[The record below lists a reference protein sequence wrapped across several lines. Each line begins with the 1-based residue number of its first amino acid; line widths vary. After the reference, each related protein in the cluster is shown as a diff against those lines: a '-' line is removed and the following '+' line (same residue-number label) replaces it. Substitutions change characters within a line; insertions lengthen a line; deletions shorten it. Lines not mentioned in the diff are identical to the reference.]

1 MLAKARLALITLLL
15 VVGHAAAP
23 AAVRASTTQ
32 EITFEAIPDLPLVV
46 FSIELEA
53 VSSAGLPVSF
63 GSETPF
69 VCDVVDGNTV
79 VFRDLG
85 TCTIRAAQE
94 GDGTYSPAE
103 PVLQSF
109 VIFPYEDQEAAS
121 GDQEITF
128 DTIPD
133 HSILV
138 SQLELAAVSSAGLPV
153 SFGSETPLVC
163 DVDNIDGN
171 TVVFLDVGT
180 CTIRASQE
188 GDETFSPAEP
198 VLQSFLILADERLSH
213 EIVFETIANKSILLG
228 SFTLQGVSSAG
239 ATIVYKSTTPA
250 TCGVEGNVA
259 LLLHAGSCT
268 IQASHDG
275 DETYFPANSVSRS
288 FSILPGM
295 LANKTITFVDADGRP
310 IAGRTVYW
318 QTKDGRYR
326 SATSATTNAAGQIT
340 YKQMP
345 AGYVYFSV
353 SGDAVS
359 IDGQLMLSAAQH
371 VVSVGVSATRVV
383 GLLSTST
390 IGASNMVVHVQMT
403 DGTGVPGASVSI
415 TGGSDVERCIVSRE
429 EGSPPWD
436 QWDQIGAQPSGS
448 WSQESFSLPDCNRES
463 TTDVNGDATFPVLT
477 DASEDGENSES
488 GASEDE
494 EYPECFDGICPNSY
508 YATARYTEG
517 DMFVISEAIEIVDG
531 EAWILVD
538 QLPVVDLLAQSAI
551 VNLGAPQLLTAF
563 ARNIDGSPIAGST
576 LTLSPSV
583 SGASAACSGQK
594 STARTDSS
602 GRATFKVCP
611 VKSATWSVDGPSI
624 VGSAGVKLTVQR
636 TPTAP
641 RTLVVTP
648 KTRSVSLAWI
658 TPVKANASAVIDY
671 IVQYRRRGATT
682 WLTFRDG
689 TSTARKATVTGLTS
703 GVVYEFRIAA
713 RSKAGTGT
721 WSSVVLGTPRK

>member
-1 MLAKARLALITLLL
+1 MLAKARLALIALLL

-23 AAVRASTTQ
+23 EAVRASTTQ

-63 GSETPF
+63 GSETPL

-79 VFRDLG
+79 EFRDLG

-94 GDGTYSPAE
+94 GDETYSPAE

-128 DTIPD
+128 DAIPD

-138 SQLELAAVSSAGLPV
+138 SQFELEAVSSAGLPV
-153 SFGSETPLVC
+153 SYGTETPLVC

-188 GDETFSPAEP
+188 GDETFGPAEP

-213 EIVFETIANKSILLG
+213 EILFEAIANKSILLG
-228 SFTLQGVSSAG
+228 AFTLQGVSSAG
-239 ATIVYKSTTPA
+239 ATVVYESKTPA
-250 TCGVEGNVA
+250 TCGVEGNAA
-259 LLLHAGSCT
+259 LLLHAGTCT

-275 DETYFPANSVSRS
+275 DEAYFPADPVLQS

-295 LANKTITFVDADGRP
+295 LANKTVTFVDAVGLP
-310 IAGRTVYW
+310 IAGRTVDW
-318 QTKDGRYR
+318 QTLDGRYR

-340 YKQMP
+340 YKRMP

-353 SGDAVS
+353 SGDGVS
-359 IDGQLMLSAAQH
+359 LDGQPMWSGAQH

-390 IGASNMVVHVQMT
+390 LGVSNMVVRVQMT

-415 TGGSDVERCIVSRE
+415 TGGSDVERCVVSRE
-429 EGSPPWD
+429 EGSSPWE
-436 QWDQIGAQPSGS
+436 QWGQAGVQPSGP
-448 WSQESFSLPDCNRES
+448 WSQESFSLSNCNRES
-463 TTDVNGDATFPVLT
+463 TTDANGDATFSVLT
-477 DASEDGENSES
+477 GT
-488 GASEDE
+488 SEDE
-494 EYPECFDGICPNSY
+494 AYSECSDGFCPNPY
-508 YATARYTEG
+508 YATAQYTEY
-517 DMFVISEAIEIVDG
+517 DMFVTSEAIEIVNG
-531 EAWILVD
+531 EATILVD

-551 VNLGAPQLLTAF
+551 VNLGTPQLLTAF
-563 ARNIDGSPIAGST
+563 ARDIDGSPIAGST
-576 LTLSPSV
+576 LTLSASV
-583 SGASAACSGQK
+583 SGASAACSGRK
-594 STARTDSS
+594 TTATTNSF

-658 TPVKANASAVIDY
+658 TPVKANASAVTDY

-713 RSKAGTGT
+713 RSKEGTGT

>member
-1 MLAKARLALITLLL
+1 MLAKARLALIALLL
-15 VVGHAAAP
+15 VAGHAAAP
-23 AAVRASTTQ
+23 EAVRASTTQ

-53 VSSAGLPVSF
+53 VSSAGLPVSY
-63 GSETPF
+63 GSETPS

-85 TCTIRAAQE
+85 TCTIRASQE
-94 GDGTYSPAE
+94 GDETYSPAE

-109 VIFPYEDQEAAS
+109 VIFPYEDEEAAF
-121 GDQEITF
+121 GDHEITF
-128 DTIPD
+128 NEIPD
-133 HSILV
+133 HSILMF
-138 SQLELAAVSSAGLPV
+138 QFELEAVSSAGLPV
-153 SFGSETPLVC
+153 SYGSETPGVC
-163 DVDNIDGN
+163 EVDEVYGN

-188 GDETFSPAEP
+188 GDETYSPAEP

-213 EIVFETIANKSILLG
+213 EILFEAIPNKSILLG
-228 SFTLQGVSSAG
+228 SFTLQGSSSAG
-239 ATIVYKSTTPA
+239 VTIVYQSKTLE
-250 TCGVEGNVA
+250 TCDVEGDVA
-259 LLLHAGSCT
+259 LLLHAGTCT
-268 IQASHDG
+268 IEASSDV
-275 DETYFPANSVSRS
+275 YYPFFSASPVSQS

-295 LANKTITFVDADGRP
+295 LANKTVTFVDAAGLP
-310 IAGRTVYW
+310 IAGRTVDW
-318 QTKDGRYR
+318 QTIDGRYR

-340 YKQMP
+340 YKRMP

-353 SGDAVS
+353 SGQAVS
-359 IDGQLMLSAAQH
+359 LNGQLMWSAAQH
-371 VVSVGVSATRVV
+371 FVSVGVAATRVV
-383 GLLSTST
+383 GLLSTSV
-390 IGASNMVVHVQMT
+390 IGVSNMVVRVQMT

-415 TGGSDVERCIVSRE
+415 TGGSDVERCVVYRE
-429 EGSPPWD
+429 EGTLWD
-436 QWDQIGAQPSGS
+436 EWGQPGTQPSGP
-448 WSQESFSLPDCNRES
+448 WSQESFSLSNCNRES
-463 TTDVNGDATFPVLT
+463 TTDANGDATFSVLT
-477 DASEDGENSES
+477 DTS
-488 GASEDE
+488 GDE
-494 EYPECFDGICPNSY
+494 AYGECFDGFCPNPY
-508 YATARYTEG
+508 YATAQYAEY
-517 DMFVISEAIEIVDG
+517 DMFVTSEAIEIVNG
-531 EAWILVD
+531 EATILVD

-551 VNLGAPQLLTAF
+551 VNLGTPQLLTAF
-563 ARNIDGSPIAGST
+563 ARDIDGSPIAGST
-576 LTLSPSV
+576 LTLSASV
-583 SGASAACSGQK
+583 SGASAACSGRK
-594 STARTDSS
+594 TTATTNSS

-641 RTLVVTP
+641 RTLIVTP
-648 KTRSVSLAWI
+648 KTRSVSLAWV
-658 TPVKANASAVIDY
+658 TPVKANASAVTDY

-721 WSSVVLGTPRK
+721 WSSVVLGTPKK

>member
-1 MLAKARLALITLLL
+1 MLAKARLALIALLL

-53 VSSAGLPVSF
+53 VSSAGLPVSY

-69 VCDVVDGNTV
+69 VCDMVDGNTV

-85 TCTIRAAQE
+85 TCTIRASQE
-94 GDGTYSPAE
+94 GDETYSPAE

-109 VIFPYEDQEAAS
+109 LIYPYEDEEAAF
-121 GDQEITF
+121 GDHEITF

-153 SFGSETPLVC
+153 SYGSETPFVC
-163 DVDNIDGN
+163 DVMDGN

-239 ATIVYKSTTPA
+239 ATIVYESTTPA

-295 LANKTITFVDADGRP
+295 LANKTITFVDAAGLP
-310 IAGRTVYW
+310 IAGRTVDW
-318 QTKDGRYR
+318 QTLDGRYR
-326 SATSATTNAAGQIT
+326 SATSATTNSAGQIT
-340 YKQMP
+340 YRRMP

-359 IDGQLMLSAAQH
+359 LDGQLMWSGAQH

-383 GLLSTST
+383 GLLSKST
-390 IGASNMVVHVQMT
+390 IGVSNMVVRVQMT

-415 TGGSDVERCIVSRE
+415 TGGSDVERCVVYRE
-429 EGSPPWD
+429 EGSSPWD
-436 QWDQIGAQPSGS
+436 RWDQVGALPSGP
-448 WSQESFSLPDCNRES
+448 WSQESFSLSNCNRES
-463 TTDVNGDATFPVLT
+463 TTDANGDAKFSVLT
-477 DASEDGENSES
+477 DTSGDEAYSECSDG
-488 GASEDE
+488 
-494 EYPECFDGICPNSY
+494 FCPNPY
-508 YATARYTEG
+508 YATAQYTEY
-517 DMFVISEAIEIVDG
+517 DMFVTSEAIEIVNG
-531 EAWILVD
+531 EATILVD
-538 QLPVVDLLAQSAI
+538 QMPVVDLLAQSAI

-563 ARNIDGSPIAGST
+563 ARDVDGSPIAGST
-576 LTLSPSV
+576 LTLSASV
-583 SGASAACSGQK
+583 SGASAACSGRK
-594 STARTDSS
+594 TTATTNSS

-648 KTRSVSLAWI
+648 KTRSVSLAWV
-658 TPVKANASAVIDY
+658 TPVKANASAVTDY

-721 WSSVVLGTPRK
+721 WSSVVLGTPKK

>member
-15 VVGHAAAP
+15 VAGHAAAP
-23 AAVRASTTQ
+23 EGVRASTTQ

-53 VSSAGLPVSF
+53 VSSAGLPVSY
-63 GSETPF
+63 GSETPL

-79 VFRDLG
+79 EFRDLG

-94 GDGTYSPAE
+94 GDETYSPAE

-153 SFGSETPLVC
+153 SYGSETPLVC
-163 DVDNIDGN
+163 EVDEVDGN

-188 GDETFSPAEP
+188 GDETYSPAEP
-198 VLQSFLILADERLSH
+198 VLQSFLILADEGLSH
-213 EIVFETIANKSILLG
+213 EILFEAIPNKSILLG
-228 SFTLQGVSSAG
+228 SFTLQGSSSAG
-239 ATIVYKSTTPA
+239 VTIVYQSMTLE
-250 TCGVEGNVA
+250 TCDVEGDVA
-259 LLLHAGSCT
+259 LLLHAGTCT
-268 IQASHDG
+268 IEASSDV
-275 DETYFPANSVSRS
+275 YYPFFSASPVSQS

-295 LANKTITFVDADGRP
+295 LANKTVTFVDAAGLP
-310 IAGRTVYW
+310 IAGRTVSW
-318 QTKDGRYR
+318 QTLDGRYR
-326 SATSATTNAAGQIT
+326 SATSATTNTAGQIT
-340 YKQMP
+340 YRRMP

-353 SGDAVS
+353 GGDYVS
-359 IDGQLMLSAAQH
+359 LNGQLIWTSENH
-371 VVSVGVSATRVV
+371 YVPVGVATTRVV
-383 GLLSTST
+383 GLLSESA
-390 IGASNMVVHVQMT
+390 IGVSNMVVRVQMT

-415 TGGSDVERCIVSRE
+415 TGGSDAVRCAVFRE
-429 EGSPPWD
+429 EGSSPWD
-436 QWDQIGAQPSGS
+436 QNGSPRLSGS
-448 WSQESFSLPDCNRES
+448 WSQAWFAIPECTNAVV
-463 TTDVNGDATFPVLT
+463 TNQNGDATFPLITVEG
-477 DASEDGENSES
+477 ANEGEIECSDG
-488 GASEDE
+488 
-494 EYPECFDGICPNSY
+494 FCPNPY
-508 YATARYTEG
+508 YATAQYTEY
-517 DMFVISEAIEIVDG
+517 DMFVTSEAIEIVNG
-531 EAWILVD
+531 EATILVD

-551 VNLGAPQLLTAF
+551 VNLGTPQLLTAF
-563 ARNIDGSPIAGST
+563 ARDIDGSPIAGST
-576 LTLSPSV
+576 LTLSASV
-583 SGASAACSGQK
+583 SGASAACSGRK
-594 STARTDSS
+594 TTATTNSS

-611 VKSATWSVDGPSI
+611 VKSATWSVDGPSV

-641 RTLVVTP
+641 RTLIVTP
-648 KTRSVSLAWI
+648 KTRSVSLAWV
-658 TPVKANASAVIDY
+658 TPVKANASAVTDY

-689 TSTARKATVTGLTS
+689 TSTARKAIVTGLTS
-703 GVVYEFRIAA
+703 GAVYEFRIAA

-721 WSSVVLGTPRK
+721 WSSVVLGTPKK

>member
-1 MLAKARLALITLLL
+1 MLAKARLALIALLL

-53 VSSAGLPVSF
+53 VSSAGLPVSY

-69 VCDVVDGNTV
+69 VCDMVDGNTV

-85 TCTIRAAQE
+85 TCTIRASQE
-94 GDGTYSPAE
+94 GDETYSPAE

-109 VIFPYEDQEAAS
+109 LIYPYEDEEAAF
-121 GDQEITF
+121 GDHEITF

-153 SFGSETPLVC
+153 SYGSETPLVC
-163 DVDNIDGN
+163 DVMDGN

-239 ATIVYKSTTPA
+239 ATIVYESTTPA

-295 LANKTITFVDADGRP
+295 LANKTITFVDAAGLP
-310 IAGRTVYW
+310 IAGRTVDW
-318 QTKDGRYR
+318 QTLDGRYR
-326 SATSATTNAAGQIT
+326 SATSATTNSAGQIT
-340 YKQMP
+340 YRRMP

-359 IDGQLMLSAAQH
+359 LDGQLMWSGAQH

-383 GLLSTST
+383 GLLSKST
-390 IGASNMVVHVQMT
+390 IGVSNMVVRVQMT

-415 TGGSDVERCIVSRE
+415 TGGSDVERCVVYRE
-429 EGSPPWD
+429 EGSSPWD
-436 QWDQIGAQPSGS
+436 RWDQVGALPSGP
-448 WSQESFSLPDCNRES
+448 WSQESFSLSNCNRES
-463 TTDVNGDATFPVLT
+463 TTDANGDAKFSVLT
-477 DASEDGENSES
+477 DTSGDEAYSECSDG
-488 GASEDE
+488 
-494 EYPECFDGICPNSY
+494 FCPNPY
-508 YATARYTEG
+508 YATAQYTEY
-517 DMFVISEAIEIVDG
+517 DMFVTSEAIEIVNG
-531 EAWILVD
+531 EATILVD
-538 QLPVVDLLAQSAI
+538 QMPVVDLLAQSAI

-563 ARNIDGSPIAGST
+563 ARDVDGSPIAGST
-576 LTLSPSV
+576 LTLSASV
-583 SGASAACSGQK
+583 SGASAACSGRK
-594 STARTDSS
+594 TTATTNSS

-648 KTRSVSLAWI
+648 KTRSVSLAWV
-658 TPVKANASAVIDY
+658 TPVKANASAVTDY

-721 WSSVVLGTPRK
+721 WSSVVLGTPKK

>member
-15 VVGHAAAP
+15 VAGHAAAP
-23 AAVRASTTQ
+23 EGVRASTTQ

-63 GSETPF
+63 GSETPL

-79 VFRDLG
+79 EFRDLG

-94 GDGTYSPAE
+94 GDETYSPAE

-153 SFGSETPLVC
+153 SYGSETPLVC
-163 DVDNIDGN
+163 EVDEVDGN

-188 GDETFSPAEP
+188 GDETYSPAEP
-198 VLQSFLILADERLSH
+198 VLQSFLILADEGLSH
-213 EIVFETIANKSILLG
+213 EILFEAIPNKSILLG
-228 SFTLQGVSSAG
+228 SFTLQGSSSAG
-239 ATIVYKSTTPA
+239 VTIVYQSMTLE
-250 TCGVEGNVA
+250 TCDVEGDVA
-259 LLLHAGSCT
+259 LLLHAGTCT
-268 IQASHDG
+268 IEASSDV
-275 DETYFPANSVSRS
+275 YYPFFSASPVSQS

-295 LANKTITFVDADGRP
+295 LANKTVTFVDAAGLP
-310 IAGRTVYW
+310 IAGRTVNW
-318 QTKDGRYR
+318 QTLDGRYR
-326 SATSATTNAAGQIT
+326 SATSATTNTAGQIT
-340 YKQMP
+340 YRRMP

-353 SGDAVS
+353 GGDYVS
-359 IDGQLMLSAAQH
+359 LNGQLIWTSENH
-371 VVSVGVSATRVV
+371 YVPVGVATTRVV
-383 GLLSTST
+383 GLLSESA
-390 IGASNMVVHVQMT
+390 IGVSNMVVRVQMT

-415 TGGSDVERCIVSRE
+415 TGGSDAVRCAVFRE
-429 EGSPPWD
+429 EGSSPWD
-436 QWDQIGAQPSGS
+436 QNGSPRLSGS
-448 WSQESFSLPDCNRES
+448 WSQAWFAIPECTNAVV
-463 TTDVNGDATFPVLT
+463 TNQNGDATFPLITVEG
-477 DASEDGENSES
+477 ANEGEIECSDG
-488 GASEDE
+488 
-494 EYPECFDGICPNSY
+494 FCPNPY
-508 YATARYTEG
+508 YATAQYTEY
-517 DMFVISEAIEIVDG
+517 DMFVTSEAIEIVNG
-531 EAWILVD
+531 EATILVD

-551 VNLGAPQLLTAF
+551 VNLGTPQLLTAF
-563 ARNIDGSPIAGST
+563 ARDIDGSPIAGST
-576 LTLSPSV
+576 LTLSASV
-583 SGASAACSGQK
+583 SGASAACSGRK
-594 STARTDSS
+594 TTATTNSS

-611 VKSATWSVDGPSI
+611 VKSATWSVDGPSV

-641 RTLVVTP
+641 RTLIVTP
-648 KTRSVSLAWI
+648 KTRSVSLAWV
-658 TPVKANASAVIDY
+658 TPVKANASAVTDY

-689 TSTARKATVTGLTS
+689 TSTARKAIVTGLTS
-703 GVVYEFRIAA
+703 GAVYEFRIAA

-721 WSSVVLGTPRK
+721 WSSVVLGTPKK

>member
-1 MLAKARLALITLLL
+1 MLAKARLALIALLL
-15 VVGHAAAP
+15 VAGHAAAP
-23 AAVRASTTQ
+23 EAVRASTTQ

-63 GSETPF
+63 GSETPL

-79 VFRDLG
+79 EFRALG
-85 TCTIRAAQE
+85 TCTIRASQE
-94 GDGTYSPAE
+94 GDETYSPAE

-109 VIFPYEDQEAAS
+109 LIFPYEDQEAAS

-153 SFGSETPLVC
+153 SYGTETPLVC

-295 LANKTITFVDADGRP
+295 LANKTITFVDAAGLP
-310 IAGRTVYW
+310 IAGRTVSW
-318 QTKDGRYR
+318 QTLDGSYR
-326 SATSATTNAAGQIT
+326 SATSATTNTAGQIT
-340 YKQMP
+340 YRRMP

-353 SGDAVS
+353 GGDGVS
-359 IDGQLMLSAAQH
+359 LDGQLMWSGAQH

-390 IGASNMVVHVQMT
+390 IGVSNMVVRVQMT

-415 TGGSDVERCIVSRE
+415 TGGSDVERCVVSRE

-436 QWDQIGAQPSGS
+436 RWDQVGALPSGP
-448 WSQESFSLPDCNRES
+448 WSQESFSLSNCNRES
-463 TTDVNGDATFPVLT
+463 TTDANGDAKFSVLT
-477 DASEDGENSES
+477 DTSGDEAYSECSDG
-488 GASEDE
+488 
-494 EYPECFDGICPNSY
+494 FCPNPY
-508 YATARYTEG
+508 YATAQYTEY
-517 DMFVISEAIEIVDG
+517 DMFVTSEAIEIVNG
-531 EAWILVD
+531 EATILVD

-551 VNLGAPQLLTAF
+551 VNLGTPQLLTAF
-563 ARNIDGSPIAGST
+563 ARDVDGSPIAGST
-576 LTLSPSV
+576 LTLSASV
-583 SGASAACSGQK
+583 SGASAACSGRK
-594 STARTDSS
+594 TTATTNSS

-611 VKSATWSVDGPSI
+611 VKSATWSVDGPSV

-641 RTLVVTP
+641 RTLIVTP
-648 KTRSVSLAWI
+648 KTRSVSLAWV
-658 TPVKANASAVIDY
+658 TPVKANASAVTDY

-703 GVVYEFRIAA
+703 GAVYEFRIAA

-721 WSSVVLGTPRK
+721 WSSVVLGTPKK

>member
-1 MLAKARLALITLLL
+1 MLAKARLALIALLL

-23 AAVRASTTQ
+23 EAVRASTTQ

-53 VSSAGLPVSF
+53 VSSAGLPVSY
-63 GSETPF
+63 GSETPS
-69 VCDVVDGNTV
+69 VCDVMDGNTV

-85 TCTIRAAQE
+85 TCTIRASQE
-94 GDGTYSPAE
+94 GDETYSPAE

-109 VIFPYEDQEAAS
+109 LIFPYEDQEAAF

-153 SFGSETPLVC
+153 SYGSETPLVC
-163 DVDNIDGN
+163 DVLDGN

-239 ATIVYKSTTPA
+239 ATIVYESTTPA

-295 LANKTITFVDADGRP
+295 LANKTVTFVDAAGLP
-310 IAGRTVYW
+310 IAGRTVDW
-318 QTKDGRYR
+318 QTLDGRYR
-326 SATSATTNAAGQIT
+326 SATSAITNSAGQIT
-340 YKQMP
+340 YRRMP

-353 SGDAVS
+353 SGDSVS
-359 IDGQLMLSAAQH
+359 LDGQLMWSGAQH

-383 GLLSTST
+383 GLLSKST
-390 IGASNMVVHVQMT
+390 IGVSNMVVRVQMT

-415 TGGSDVERCIVSRE
+415 TGGSDVERCVVSRE
-429 EGSPPWD
+429 EGSAPWEEWG
-436 QWDQIGAQPSGS
+436 QTGALPSGP
-448 WSQESFSLPDCNRES
+448 WSQESYSLLNCNRQNTS
-463 TTDVNGDATFPVLT
+463 DANGEAAFSVI
-477 DASEDGENSES
+477 ANGGEDGGDS
-488 GASEDE
+488 
-494 EYPECFDGICPNSY
+494 ECFDGICPNPY
-508 YATARYTEG
+508 YATAQYTEY
-517 DMFVISEAIEIVDG
+517 DMFVTSEAIEIVNG
-531 EAWILVD
+531 EATILVD

-563 ARNIDGSPIAGST
+563 ARDVDGSPIAGST
-576 LTLSPSV
+576 LTLRASV
-583 SGASAACSGQK
+583 SGASAACSGRK
-594 STARTDSS
+594 TTATTNSS

-611 VKSATWSVDGPSI
+611 VKSATWSVDGPSV

-641 RTLVVTP
+641 RTLIVTP
-648 KTRSVSLAWI
+648 KTRSVSLAWV
-658 TPVKANASAVIDY
+658 TPVKVNASAVTDY

-689 TSTARKATVTGLTS
+689 TSTARKAIVTGLTS

>member
-1 MLAKARLALITLLL
+1 MLAKARLALIALLL

-63 GSETPF
+63 GSETPS

-79 VFRDLG
+79 EFRDLG

-94 GDGTYSPAE
+94 GDETYSPAE

-109 VIFPYEDQEAAS
+109 LIFPYEDQEAAF

-133 HSILV
+133 HSIW
-138 SQLELAAVSSAGLPV
+138 SQLELEAVSSAGLPV
-153 SFGSETPLVC
+153 SFGSETISVC
-163 DVDNIDGN
+163 DVVDGN

-213 EIVFETIANKSILLG
+213 EILFEAIANKSILLG
-228 SFTLQGVSSAG
+228 AFTMQGVSSTG
-239 ATIVYKSTTPA
+239 ATVVYESKTPA
-250 TCGVEGNVA
+250 TCGVEGNAA
-259 LLLHAGSCT
+259 LLLHPGTCT

-275 DETYFPANSVSRS
+275 DEVYLPAEPVLQS

-295 LANKTITFVDADGRP
+295 LANKTVTFVDAAGLP
-310 IAGRTVYW
+310 IAGRTVNW
-318 QTKDGRYR
+318 QTLDGRYR
-326 SATSATTNAAGQIT
+326 SAISATTNAAGQII
-340 YKQMP
+340 YKRMP

-353 SGDAVS
+353 SGDSVS
-359 IDGQLMLSAAQH
+359 LDGQLMWSGAQH

-383 GLLSTST
+383 GLLSKST
-390 IGASNMVVHVQMT
+390 IGVSNMVVRVQMT

-415 TGGSDVERCIVSRE
+415 TGGSDVERCVVYRE
-429 EGSPPWD
+429 EGSSPW
-436 QWDQIGAQPSGS
+436 QEWGQTGALPSGP
-448 WSQESFSLPDCNRES
+448 WSQESFSLSNCNRES
-463 TTDVNGDATFPVLT
+463 TTDASGDAKFSVLT
-477 DASEDGENSES
+477 DTSGDEAYSGCSDG
-488 GASEDE
+488 
-494 EYPECFDGICPNSY
+494 FCPNPY
-508 YATARYTEG
+508 YATAQYTDY
-517 DMFVISEAIEIVDG
+517 DMFVTSEAIEIVNG
-531 EAWILVD
+531 EATILVD

-563 ARNIDGSPIAGST
+563 ARDIDGSPIAGST
-576 LTLSPSV
+576 LTLSASV
-583 SGASAACSGQK
+583 SGASAACSGRK
-594 STARTDSS
+594 TTATTNSS

-641 RTLVVTP
+641 RTLIVTP
-648 KTRSVSLAWI
+648 KTRSVSLAWV
-658 TPVKANASAVIDY
+658 TPVKANASAVTDY

-703 GVVYEFRIAA
+703 GAVYEFRIAA

-721 WSSVVLGTPRK
+721 WSSVVLGTPKK

>member
-1 MLAKARLALITLLL
+1 MLAKARLALIALLL

-79 VFRDLG
+79 EFRDLG

-109 VIFPYEDQEAAS
+109 LIFSYEDQEAAF

-239 ATIVYKSTTPA
+239 ATIAYKSTTPA

-340 YKQMP
+340 YKRMP

-359 IDGQLMLSAAQH
+359 IDGQLMWSGAEH

-383 GLLSTST
+383 GLLSRST
-390 IGASNMVVHVQMT
+390 IGVSNMVVRVQMT

-415 TGGSDVERCIVSRE
+415 TGGSDVERCVVSRE

-436 QWDQIGAQPSGS
+436 RWDQVGALPSGP
-448 WSQESFSLPDCNRES
+448 WSQESFSLSSCNRES
-463 TTDVNGDATFPVLT
+463 TTDANGDATFSVLT
-477 DASEDGENSES
+477 DTSGDEAYSECS
-488 GASEDE
+488 DE
-494 EYPECFDGICPNSY
+494 FCPNPY
-508 YATARYTEG
+508 YATAQYTEY
-517 DMFVISEAIEIVDG
+517 DMFVTSEAIEIVNG
-531 EAWILVD
+531 EATILVD

-563 ARNIDGSPIAGST
+563 ARDIDGSPIAGST
-576 LTLSPSV
+576 LTLSASV
-583 SGASAACSGQK
+583 SGASAACSGRK
-594 STARTDSS
+594 TTATTNSS

-641 RTLVVTP
+641 RTLIVTP
-648 KTRSVSLAWI
+648 KTRSVSLAWV
-658 TPVKANASAVIDY
+658 TPVKANASAVTDY

-721 WSSVVLGTPRK
+721 WSSVVLGTPKK